1 MVMNRLSWRTID
13 EIMQDLAKRV
23 KNIRKRRGL
32 TQMDISNMSGVSYG
46 SIKRFEASGE
56 ISLYSLVR
64 ISLALDCVN
73 EIENLFTNVEYKS
86 IEEILNE

>member
-1 MVMNRLSWRTID
+1 MNGLSWRTID
-13 EIMQDLAKRV
+13 EIIEDLAKRV

-64 ISLALDCVN
+64 ISIALDCVN

>member
-1 MVMNRLSWRTID
+1 MNRLSWRTID

>member
-1 MVMNRLSWRTID
+1 
-13 EIMQDLAKRV
+13 
-23 KNIRKRRGL
+23 
-32 TQMDISNMSGVSYG
+32 MDISNMSGVSYG

>member
-1 MVMNRLSWRTID
+1 MNGLSWRTID

-23 KNIRKRRGL
+23 KNIRKRRGM

-64 ISLALDCVN
+64 ISIALDCVN

-86 IEEILNE
+86 IEEILYE

>member
-1 MVMNRLSWRTID
+1 MNGLSWRTID

-64 ISLALDCVN
+64 ISIALDCVN

>member
-1 MVMNRLSWRTID
+1 MNGLSWRTID
-13 EIMQDLAKRV
+13 EIIEDLAKRV

-32 TQMDISNMSGVSYG
+32 TQIDISNMSGVSYG
-46 SIKRFEASGE
+46 SIKRFEKSGE

-64 ISLALDCVN
+64 ISIALDCVN